1 MPSAGADVTLTS
13 IRTRLCIVTA
23 VMLFSDF
30 FDYLLFGYDFVSSQ
44 IPFKV
49 PLRAG
54 ISHTSLPHHAVFPG
68 PWEEYIKAP
77 RNRSYIRPDKIWHV
91 EGPTLLPEALLG
103 GYDSASSMTLDPGG
117 LVILEFAENIAG
129 R

>member
-1 MPSAGADVTLTS
+1 
-13 IRTRLCIVTA
+13 
-23 VMLFSDF
+23 MLFSGF

-91 EGPTLLPEALLG
+91 EGSILLPEALLG
-103 GYDSASSMTLDPGG
+103 GSGRASSMTLDPGG
-117 LVILEFAENIAG
+117 LVIFEFAENIAG